1 MIASATA
8 HHASPRFGGI
18 QVSHLVVC
26 AAELEAE
33 NRLLVLALEQDIAF
47 QPVAQVDGLDQGNLT
62 AHLSNT
68 RVRRD
73 DETKILR
80 ILA

>member
-1 MIASATA
+1 MVASATA
-8 HHASPRFGGI
+8 DHASPRFGGI
-18 QVSHLVVC
+18 KVSHLVVC

-33 NRLLVLALEQDIAF
+33 NRLLVLALEQDTAF
-47 QPVAQVDGLDQGNLT
+47 QPVAQIDSLDQGNLT

-73 DETKILR
+73 DETKILG